1 MPETSDAPS
10 QTLFYDIA
18 ILGGGSAGYAA
29 ARTAHELG
37 MKTVVIDGAEELSGL
52 CILRGCMPSKT
63 LIETA
68 NRALAIREAS
78 EFGIDV
84 EKSIVSPDR
93 IIERKRQLIG
103 EFRDYRTEQLQDGRF
118 DLIRGYASFTG
129 PEILQVTLRKTGE
142 TLTIQAKSTII
153 ATGSQIFIPE
163 IEGLQETGYLTSDDV
178 LDSKETPNSIIVL
191 GGGAIALEMAHYY
204 DGIGKKVTV
213 IQRSDHLLT
222 GMDHDLA
229 NTLQTALEDRGLN
242 IYCGTQLE
250 KIDISPNGLKRV
262 HFTQNGAQRSVEAH
276 EILCALGRKPNSS
289 SLSAENAGI
298 QLERGKVT
306 ATNAMQSSQPH
317 IFAAGDVA
325 SPHEIV
331 HIAIE
336 QGEIAARNAHRVLNG
351 ISELETIS
359 YRLKLYGIFTE
370 PQVASVGISELEAA
384 QQGLNILVETYP
396 FNDHGKSMV
405 HGTEHG
411 FVKLIANAENKEILG
426 GSVIGPEATELIHEI
441 VVAMAFHATANQ
453 LAEVPHYH
461 PTLSEIW
468 TYPAED
474 IAER

>member
-1 MPETSDAPS
+1 MPDTTTS
-10 QTLFYDIA
+10 YDIA

-37 MKTVVIDGAEELSGL
+37 MKTVVIDGADELSGL

-63 LIETA
+63 LIESA
-68 NRALAIREAS
+68 NRALAIREAPT
-78 EFGIDV
+78 FGIDV
-84 EKSIVSPDR
+84 EKSSVSPDR

-103 EFRDYRTEQLQDGRF
+103 EFSDYRSEQLQDGRF
-118 DLIRGYASFTG
+118 DLIRGYAKFTD
-129 PEILQVTLRKTGE
+129 PHTLEVKLRESGE
-142 TLTIQAKSTII
+142 TLTLSAKSTII
-153 ATGSQIFIPE
+153 ATGSNIFTPDIK
-163 IEGLQETGYLTSDDV
+163 GLQETGFLTSDDV
-178 LDSKETPNSIIVL
+178 LDSKDVPDSIIVL

-204 DGIGKKVTV
+204 NGIGKKVTV

-229 NTLQTALEDRGLN
+229 DTLQTALEARDMD
-242 IYCGTQLE
+242 IFCGTQLE
-250 KIDISPNGLKRV
+250 KVDTTTNGLKRV
-262 HFTQNGAQRSVEAH
+262 HFSHKGETHTVEAQ
-276 EILCALGRKPNSS
+276 EILCALGRKPNS
-289 SLSAENAGI
+289 G
-298 QLERGKVT
+298 QLDTDAASITLDRGKIAVSNT
-306 ATNAMQSSQPH
+306 MQSNQPH
-317 IFAAGDVA
+317 IFGAGDVA

-351 ISELETIS
+351 DPNLEQIS

-370 PQVASVGISELEAA
+370 PQVASVGISELEAKD
-384 QQGLNILVETYP
+384 QNRPVLVESYP

-411 FVKLIANAENKEILG
+411 FVKLIADPDTKEILG

-441 VVAMAFHATANQ
+441 TVAMSFHATANQ
-453 LAEVPHYH
+453 LAKIPHYH

-474 IAER
+474 IADT

>member
-1 MPETSDAPS
+1 MET
-10 QTLFYDIA
+10 QQEGNVYDIA

-63 LIETA
+63 LIESA

-78 EFGIDV
+78 TFGIDV
-84 EKSIVSPDR
+84 ENSTVSPSR
-93 IIERKRQLIG
+93 IIDRKRELIG
-103 EFRDYRTEQLQDGRF
+103 EFRDYRTSQLEDGRF
-118 DLIRGYASFTG
+118 DLLRGHARF
-129 PEILQVTLRKTGE
+129 IDQE
-142 TLTIQAKSTII
+142 TLEVSLRNGRTPVTIKARTTVI
-153 ATGSQIFIPE
+153 ATGSQIFTPNID
-163 IEGLQETGYLTSDDV
+163 GLEATGYLTSDDV
-178 LDSKETPNSIIVL
+178 LDTKETPDSVIVL

-229 NTLQTALEDRGLN
+229 DTLQEAFEARD
-242 IYCGTQLE
+242 IDVFCGTQLE
-250 KIDISPNGLKRV
+250 KIDTSPDGMKRV
-262 HFTQNGAQRSVEAH
+262 HFSHKGTTHIAEAQ
-276 EILCALGRKPNSS
+276 EILVALGRKPNTDG
-289 SLSAENAGI
+289 LNAENAHI
-298 QLERGKVT
+298 DLNRGKV
-306 ATNAMQSSQPH
+306 AVNHAMQSSQAN

-336 QGEIAARNAHRVLNG
+336 QGEIAARNAHRILNG
-351 ISELETIS
+351 KEGELEQID

-370 PQVASVGISELEAA
+370 PQVAAVGMSELEAA
-384 QQGLNILVETYP
+384 EQGRDVLVESYP

-411 FVKLIANAENKEILG
+411 FVKLIADATTKEILG
-426 GSVIGPEATELIHEI
+426 GSVIGPEAAELIHEI
-441 VVAMAFHATANQ
+441 VVAMAFNATANQ
-453 LAEVPHYH
+453 LAKIPHYH

-474 IAER
+474 IADA